1 MCCFSQP
8 VELVSGTTIFARR
21 RNGRQLLVYSM
32 RYRASAALAMVL
44 PLPVP
49 PAPPEDAV
57 TFINLERYPEF
68 FADMRKGFPLSP
80 SWSLDFMAAS
90 IAISTLEV
98 HDVGSFEASFVPR
111 AEDFVRLDERFRIPA
126 SVWDELPRYRDYG
139 FAVFKLKAT
148 SAREG
153 ASVHPM
159 AFEFP
164 QREAE
169 LLFFPTVHVHDRS
182 VHPYALF
189 DHTLYCQVGPDMHEY
204 LVHWQ
209 RSTTVASAFVDVD
222 RAKGVV
228 DRGGHCWRRNLK
240 GRLPNQDT
248 WVGDGGSVPEA
259 PTS

>member
-8 VELVSGTTIFARR
+8 VELVSSTTIFARR
-21 RNGRQLLVYSM
+21 RNGRQVLVYSM
-32 RYRASAALAMVL
+32 RYRASSALAMVL

-49 PAPPEDAV
+49 PDPPEDAV

-68 FADMRKGFPLSP
+68 FADVWKGFPSSQ
-80 SWSLDFMAAS
+80 SWSLAFLTAS
-90 IAISTLEV
+90 IAVSTLEV

-111 AEDFVRLDERFRIPA
+111 VEDFVRLDERFRIPA
-126 SVWDELPRYRDYG
+126 SVWDELPLYRDYG

-148 SAREG
+148 SARGG
-153 ASVHPM
+153 APVHPM

-169 LLFFPTVHVHDRS
+169 LLFFPTVHVHDRR

-189 DHTLYCQVGPDMHEY
+189 DHTLYCQVSPGMHEY
-204 LVHWQ
+204 LEHWQ
-209 RSTTVASAFVDVD
+209 RSTAVASAFVDIN
-222 RAKGVV
+222 RAQGVV
-228 DRGGHCWRRNLK
+228 DGEHHCWRRTIK
-240 GRLPNQDT
+240 GRLTNQDS